1 MPVMNGIKATKKI
14 RKFEKEKNLKK
25 TPVMAITGND
35 TKFDRQKALEIGFDD
50 FLSKPLDK
58 DIIL

>member
-35 TKFDRQKALEIGFDD
+35 TKFDRQ
-50 FLSKPLDK
+50 
-58 DIIL
+58 